1 MEEKTKYTRIKA
13 ALADAGKTNKELAD
27 FVGVHPTTVSDW
39 CTHKKNPS
47 WDNLFKIAECLRM
60 NVRFLLLPTYWDS
73 RPEMNEDEPVFVKP
87 APRKKKGGS

>member
-47 WDNLFKIAECLRM
+47 WDNLFKIAEC
-60 NVRFLLLPTYWDS
+60 
-73 RPEMNEDEPVFVKP
+73 
-87 APRKKKGGS
+87 